1 MLLSQRAWDAQWG
14 EQDHRWELD
23 RGLVSECLQAMDLR
37 DFMVSEILRRLPTCG
52 HDSSSVPRAVGSC
65 SQGC

>member
-1 MLLSQRAWDAQWG
+1 MLSQRAWDAQWG

-37 DFMVSEILRRLPTCG
+37 DFMVSEVLCSGVRWITLLRIPELILHRVL
-52 HDSSSVPRAVGSC
+52 S
-65 SQGC
+65 